1 MDITDVKEAL
11 ESADYQ
17 LTGSTVSGQ
26 TFVKDF
32 PGDKFYNEVYLDLE
46 TNKAEFNR
54 YNYNDSLLAYD
65 SFAVTPGNS
74 RLILGRISRK

>member
-1 MDITDVKEAL
+1 MDINDVKDAL
-11 ESADYQ
+11 EAADYE
-17 LTGSTVSGQ
+17 LTESTAYGK

-32 PGDKFYNEVYLDLE
+32 PGDKFYNEVYLDLDA
-46 TNKAEFNR
+46 NKAEFNR

-65 SFAVTPGNS
+65 SFTVAPENA